1 MDCREVEEGGLA
13 EAYVAGRL
21 DAAAREAFEEHYF
34 ECDACLARIEALGLL
49 RRGLSEQPVGRVRNA
64 PGWWW
69 PLGVAAAVVLAAAVW
84 RVRQVPLPAPG
95 QTTSGTVSPTK
106 GAASQLADLG
116 RFDPPSY
123 RPATWRGS
131 STQAQRSFEAGM
143 QRYLAHDYSGAIP
156 SLAQAAVLSPA
167 AAETHFFLGVSL
179 LLAHDVDAG
188 IASLERTSA
197 LGDTP
202 YLESALFYLAKG
214 YLIRGDRQQAE
225 RHLKRML
232 ALRGDLE
239 PAGRDLLNRLNK
251 SAESRP

>member
-21 DAAAREAFEEHYF
+21 DAVAREAFEEHYF
-34 ECDACLARIEALGLL
+34 ECDACFARIEALSLL
-49 RRGLSEQPVGRVRNA
+49 RRGLSQQSVGRVRIA
-64 PGWWW
+64 PAWRW
-69 PLGVAAAVVLAAAVW
+69 PLGVAATVVLAAAVW
-84 RVRQVPLPAPG
+84 WVRQTPRLPPDQEPPG
-95 QTTSGTVSPTK
+95 SVSPTQ
-106 GAASQLADLG
+106 GASQLADLG

-156 SLAQAAVLSPA
+156 GLAQAAVLSPA

-188 IASLERTSA
+188 IASLERASD

-214 YLIRGDRQQAE
+214 YLQKGDRQHAE
-225 RHLKRML
+225 QRLRRML

-239 PAGRDLLNRLNK
+239 PAGRDLLDRLGK
-251 SAESRP
+251 SAEPRS